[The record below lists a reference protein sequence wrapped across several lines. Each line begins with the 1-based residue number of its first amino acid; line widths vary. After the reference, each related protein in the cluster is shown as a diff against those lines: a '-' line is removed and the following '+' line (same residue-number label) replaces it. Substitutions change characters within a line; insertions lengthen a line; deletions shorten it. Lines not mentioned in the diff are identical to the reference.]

1 VTKAATA
8 QASGRAPGQ
17 HRLTTVPVPGRAPGQ
32 AAARGEAVLVYT
44 AVLYRA
50 YGLSQVLF
58 TAMLGWEQH
67 PDQPQL
73 AWLSGVIVAES
84 AAVMLACQRRR
95 RVLPWVMAAD
105 TAFSVA
111 VLLAAARLVD
121 VPGLPDFAYTYTVVS
136 SVAVGFAFR
145 RYRTVL
151 ALTVALAAAYY
162 GGESVFR
169 HATFDTL
176 APDSISYFTNTG
188 VTWVVARYLR
198 RINARLD
205 ASQAAAL
212 AQAEA
217 LSAERER
224 ARHASI
230 LHDRVL
236 QTLETLARG
245 NWLSDEAIRR
255 HVAQEAAWLRAL
267 VNGRG
272 GPPGDLLAG
281 LSQLV
286 QDHALTGLHVDFS
299 AALLYRSAHWQAGL
313 SGRARAALVDAAREA
328 LTNVTKHAGV
338 AEATMRAH
346 CTPYVL
352 TVSVLD
358 HGAGFDP
365 AWTPPGLGL
374 RESITRRLADAGGA
388 ATVQSAPGEGTYV
401 ELTVPLNGTGP
412 GEARTRSDETG

>member
-1 VTKAATA
+1 MTKAVPVH
-8 QASGRAPGQ
+8 SPGRSPGRARGQ
-17 HRLTTVPVPGRAPGQ
+17 HRLDPARAPGRLPGQ
-32 AAARGEAVLVYT
+32 AAARGEAVLVYA

-50 YGLSQVLF
+50 YGLSQVLL

-84 AAVMLACQRRR
+84 VAVMLAWQRRR
-95 RVLPWVMAAD
+95 RVLPGVMAAD
-105 TAFSVA
+105 AAFDVV
-111 VLLAAARLVD
+111 VLLACARLVN
-121 VPGLPDFAYTYTVVS
+121 VPGLPDFAFTYTVVS
-136 SVAVGFAFR
+136 SVAIGFAFR

-162 GGESVFR
+162 GSESAFR
-169 HATFDTL
+169 HATFDML
-176 APDSISYFTNTG
+176 APNCFSYFTNTG

-205 ASQAAAL
+205 DSQAAAL

-245 NWLSDEAIRR
+245 NWLNDEAFRR

-267 VNGRG
+267 VDGHG
-272 GPPGDLLAG
+272 GSPGDLLAG

-299 AALLYRSAHWQAGL
+299 AAQLRASAHWQAGL
-313 SGRARAALVDAAREA
+313 SARARAALVDAAREA
-328 LTNVTKHAGV
+328 LTNVTKHARV

-346 CTPYVL
+346 CTPDAL

-365 AWTPPGLGL
+365 AVDADGHGPARIDNAPPRRRRGRRDRAERPRRGHL
-374 RESITRRLADAGGA
+374 RRADR
-388 ATVQSAPGEGTYV
+388 SAQRGV
-401 ELTVPLNGTGP
+401 TG
-412 GEARTRSDETG
+412 

>member
-1 VTKAATA
+1 MTPRAPAA
-8 QASGRAPGQ
+8 RAPGQ
-17 HRLTTVPVPGRAPGQ
+17 HRLTTAWASGRAPGQ
-32 AAARGEAVLVYT
+32 ATARGEAVLVYT

-73 AWLSGVIVAES
+73 AWLPAVIVAES
-84 AAVMLACQRRR
+84 VAVMLACQRQR

-105 TAFSVA
+105 AAFSVS
-111 VLLAAARLVD
+111 VLLAAARLVN

-136 SVAVGFAFR
+136 SVAIGFAFR

-162 GGESVFR
+162 VGESVFR

-176 APDSISYFTNTG
+176 APNSISYFTNTG

-205 ASQAAAL
+205 DSQAAAL

-245 NWLSDEAIRR
+245 HWLSDEAIRR

-267 VNGRG
+267 VNGYG

-299 AALLYRSAHWQAGL
+299 AAQLYGPGWQAGL
-313 SGRARAALVDAAREA
+313 SSRARAALVDAAREA

-338 AEATMRAH
+338 AEAIMRAH
-346 CTPYVL
+346 CTPYAL

-365 AWTPPGLGL
+365 ARTPPGLGL

-401 ELTVPLNGTGP
+401 ELTVPLSRAVTG
-412 GEARTRSDETG
+412 ESATSF